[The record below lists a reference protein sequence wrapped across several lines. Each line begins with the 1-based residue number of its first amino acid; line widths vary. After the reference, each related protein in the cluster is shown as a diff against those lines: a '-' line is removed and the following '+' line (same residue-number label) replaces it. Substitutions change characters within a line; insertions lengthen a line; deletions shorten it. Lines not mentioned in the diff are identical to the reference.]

1 MALHSRG
8 SIMSLNELSEEELD
22 SRIKAGFQRVMQ
34 NLARCTAL
42 TYMISKAAQERYQK
56 LQLELLGC
64 PSDPIPEVV
73 PGHAAY

>member
-34 NLARCTAL
+34 NLARCTASTL
-42 TYMISKAAQERYQK
+42 YDLQGCARKVSKATT
-56 LQLELLGC
+56 
-64 PSDPIPEVV
+64 
-73 PGHAAY
+73 